1 MIGLDTAVS
10 QTLTIP
16 FRKVGK
22 EKTLLAPAKSSALVM
37 PQLFIPSVHFQLLFP
52 AMKEGEFCPS
62 PSHSDLGIS
71 SSGMASLSKQLLSS
85 LPWAVQGASQWF
97 WNSSEYLVAV

>member
-1 MIGLDTAVS
+1 ME
-10 QTLTIP
+10 
-16 FRKVGK
+16 R
-22 EKTLLAPAKSSALVM
+22 TLLAPAQSSARVI
-37 PQLFIPSVHFQLLFP
+37 PQLFVPSVHSQLLFP

-71 SSGMASLSKQLLSS
+71 SSGMASLSNNQPPLS
-85 LPWAVQGASQWF
+85 LPWAVQGAS